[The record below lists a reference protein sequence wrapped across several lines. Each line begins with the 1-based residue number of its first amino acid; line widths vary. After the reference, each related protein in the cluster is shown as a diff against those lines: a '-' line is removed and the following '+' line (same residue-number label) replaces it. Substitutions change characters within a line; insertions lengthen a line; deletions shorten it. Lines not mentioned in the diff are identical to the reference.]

1 MFDTRITKLFGI
13 KYPIIQGGMIHLSRA
28 ELAAA
33 VSDAGGLGIIVSASI
48 DTKEKLRDEIRKAK
62 GLTDKPLAV
71 NINLA
76 PSQHPVNTEEYIDVV
91 IDEGIRIV
99 ETSGH
104 SPEPYMKQLKDGGVK
119 VIHKAPGGVKFAET
133 AEAVGCDAVSIIGF
147 ESGGHPGMYDTSTL
161 VLTRIA
167 VQKLKIPVVTG
178 GGFADAA
185 GFVTALA
192 LGADGLLMGTRFM
205 ATKECP
211 AHPKFKEWL
220 LRSKEDDTIITQR
233 STKLPARSL
242 KNGPSLKV
250 LEMEQRGATLQ
261 ELMPII
267 SGENTRRVYFDGEL
281 EAGMAECGQIVGLIN
296 DIPTVKELIDGI
308 IQGAEEI
315 IKKQLYP
322 LVTNS

>member
-1 MFDTRITKLFGI
+1 
-13 KYPIIQGGMIHLSRA
+13 
-28 ELAAA
+28 
-33 VSDAGGLGIIVSASI
+33 
-48 DTKEKLRDEIRKAK
+48 
-62 GLTDKPLAV
+62 
-71 NINLA
+71 
-76 PSQHPVNTEEYIDVV
+76 
-91 IDEGIRIV
+91 
-99 ETSGH
+99 
-104 SPEPYMKQLKDGGVK
+104 
-119 VIHKAPGGVKFAET
+119 
-133 AEAVGCDAVSIIGF
+133 
-147 ESGGHPGMYDTSTL
+147 MYDTSTL

-167 VQKLKIPVVTG
+167 VQRLKIPVVTG

-220 LRSKEDDTIITQR
+220 LRSKEDETIITQR

-242 KNGPSLKV
+242 INGPSLKV
-250 LEMEQRGATLQ
+250 LEMEQRGTTLQ

-267 SGENTRRVYFDGEL
+267 SGENTRRVYFDGDL

-322 LVTNS
+322 LVKNS